1 MTGPATRPARL
12 AAALLLAAGLAACT
26 PLYRNHG
33 FTPFPEDLAQI
44 RVGVDTRD
52 SVAEAVGTPT
62 AEGVTTQGG
71 YYYVESRFRHFAFL
85 APEEISREVLAITF
99 TPDDRVRNIARYG
112 LEDGRVV
119 VLQTRITEDNI
130 PDRTFIQQLLRNISN
145 FDAGTF
151 LGDG

>member
-1 MTGPATRPARL
+1 MTRVTRIAAT
-12 AAALLLAAGLAACT
+12 LLLAGSLAACA
-26 PLYRNHG
+26 PVYRQHG

-44 RVGVDTRD
+44 QVGRDTRE
-52 SVAEAVGTPT
+52 SVAQAVGTPT
-62 AEGVTTQGG
+62 TEGVTTQGG

-99 TPDDRVRNIARYG
+99 TPSGVVRNIARYG
-112 LEDGRVV
+112 LEDGQVV

-145 FDAGTF
+145 FDAGRLF
-151 LGDG
+151 DDG